1 MNQADDLLQ
10 LNRSWSSH
18 VGRLRTIAISSGK
31 GGVGKTNVV
40 LNLGVA
46 LARKKVR
53 VGILDADFGLGNIDI
68 MLGIDPERDIND
80 LLEERALLEEILVKR
95 SGLSII
101 PATSG
106 IQSLT
111 HLSPRQ
117 ESVLFRELRKLEK
130 MVDLLIIDTG
140 AGISDN
146 VISLLLSADEVFLVV
161 SPEPTS
167 IVDAYAVVKVVG
179 EIDPGKPFSVVAN
192 FVSGE
197 AEAAEIFLKLSRA
210 TQKFLGKSL
219 DYLGAVQRDP
229 SVTEA
234 VRSQCPVLEYQP
246 QCPASH
252 DFLKLART
260 LQNRIYQRMGKN
272 AEAAG
277 RT

>member
-1 MNQADDLLQ
+1 MNQAVDLLQ
-10 LNRSWSSH
+10 LNRAWNAQG
-18 VGRLRTIAISSGK
+18 GRLRTIAISSGK

-46 LARKKVR
+46 LARKNVR

-68 MLGIDPERDIND
+68 MLGIDPGRDIND
-80 LLEERALLEEILVKR
+80 LLEERAGLEDILVQR
-95 SGLSII
+95 NGLYII

-111 HLSPRQ
+111 HLAPRQ
-117 ESVLFRELRKLEK
+117 ETVLFRELRKLEK
-130 MVDLLIIDTG
+130 LVDLLIIDTA

-161 SPEPTS
+161 SSEPTS

-179 EIDPGKPFSVVAN
+179 EIDPLKPFSVVAN

-197 AEAAEIFLKLSRA
+197 EEAAEIYLKLSRA

-219 DYLGAVQRDP
+219 DYLGSVQRDA
-229 SVTEA
+229 SVTAA
-234 VRSQCPVLEYQP
+234 VRAQRPVLEQSP
-246 QCPASH
+246 QCPASR
-252 DFLKLART
+252 DFVKLART
-260 LQNRIYQRMGKN
+260 LQNRLYQRVGRKT
-272 AEAAG
+272 EAAA
-277 RT
+277 RK

>member
-130 MVDLLIIDTG
+130 LVDLLIIDTG

-229 SVTEA
+229 NVTDA
-234 VRSQCPVLEYQP
+234 VRAQCPVLEYQP
-246 QCPASH
+246 RCPASL
-252 DFLKLART
+252 DFVKLART
-260 LQNRIYQRMGKN
+260 LQNRIYQRGGKK